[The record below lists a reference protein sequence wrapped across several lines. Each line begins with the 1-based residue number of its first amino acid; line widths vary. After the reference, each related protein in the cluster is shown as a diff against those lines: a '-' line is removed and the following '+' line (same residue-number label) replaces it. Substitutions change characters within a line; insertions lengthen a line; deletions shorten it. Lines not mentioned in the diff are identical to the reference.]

1 MATKIFVNL
10 PVKGLKRSMSFVRR
24 TSMRYLCLGYH
35 DENTWTTMSES
46 ERDAMLQECS
56 AYEEVLR
63 KSGYF
68 IDGKAL
74 QGVQTATT
82 LRFRGGKM
90 TVTDGPFAETKEQLG
105 GVMVLEARDL
115 NHAIQLMSYL
125 PCMQIGG
132 CLEIRPINEEITQG
146 HPAGGATFASNN
158 TRR

>member
-1 MATKIFVNL
+1 
-10 PVKGLKRSMSFVRR
+10 
-24 TSMRYLCLGYH
+24 
-35 DENTWTTMSES
+35 MSES

-56 AYEEVLR
+56 AYDEVLR

-82 LRFRGGKM
+82 LQFRGGKM

-115 NHAIQLMSYL
+115 SHAIQLMSHL
-125 PCMQIGG
+125 PNRRARRIGSVRSRAMG
-132 CLEIRPINEEITQG
+132 SNTSS
-146 HPAGGATFASNN
+146 PAAPRT
-158 TRR
+158 